1 MYTRAAAVYAIF
13 SVFLALSR
21 GRDDS
26 ASGDKNGSSDKKDI
40 QTLEAP
46 SGSKE
51 DNMCDGILSGVNPI
65 VDAKCAT
72 AYKVEISEKDRI
84 HKHVSPACT
93 EVVAEAKNRGL
104 VPIAIFS
111 IFSSPGSEDMSKS
124 MPVNLNALVSS
135 LFYNA
140 AKDDSNTENGG
151 YVFLKGAVADAFEGE
166 GDKKN
171 KKDDTKDKDKD
182 RDREELEENEEN
194 NEVDENDEGS
204 KPSRL
209 KR

>member
-1 MYTRAAAVYAIF
+1 MYARATAVYAIL
-13 SVFLALSR
+13 SVFLALIRSK
-21 GRDDS
+21 DDS
-26 ASGDKNGSSDKKDI
+26 GSGDKSGSSGKKDT
-40 QTLEAP
+40 QTLESP
-46 SGSKE
+46 WGGK
-51 DNMCDGILSGVNPI
+51 DDGMCDGILSSGVNPI
-65 VDAKCAT
+65 VDAKCAS
-72 AYKVEISEKDRI
+72 AYKVEIAEKDRI
-84 HKHVSPACT
+84 HKHVSPVCT

-111 IFSSPGSEDMSKS
+111 IFSSPGSEDMSKN

-171 KKDDTKDKDKD
+171 KKDDSKDKGKGK
-182 RDREELEENEEN
+182 EEEDESGESEGA
-194 NEVDENDEGS
+194 DENDGGS
-204 KPSRL
+204 KSSKL